1 MNANEIKA
9 QVEAAIENRNI
20 GTARDLL
27 NDLYRDN
34 KAAGLV
40 TVYPPKPGSPESIRK
55 GLGKLMRPLVE
66 EIEDANSLDSDTLT
80 DPVTGM
86 VWEYSDD
93 NGTERYVRVGA
104 SR

>member
-1 MNANEIKA
+1 MDTNEIKA
-9 QVEAAIENRNI
+9 QVEAAIKSRDI

-27 NDLYRDN
+27 NDMYRDN

-40 TVYPPKPGSPESIRK
+40 TVYPPKPGSPEGIRK
-55 GLGKLMRPLVE
+55 RLGKLLRPLLD

-80 DPVTGM
+80 DPVTGI

-93 NGTERYVRVGA
+93 NDIERYERV
-104 SR
+104 S